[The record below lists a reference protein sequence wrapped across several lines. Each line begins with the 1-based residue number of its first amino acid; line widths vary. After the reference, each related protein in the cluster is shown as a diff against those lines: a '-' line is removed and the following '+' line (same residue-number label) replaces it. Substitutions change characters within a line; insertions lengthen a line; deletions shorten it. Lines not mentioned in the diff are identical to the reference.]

1 MAGVLM
7 RRGKHHVKTE
17 THREEMRQTGVVQL
31 YAKEHQSPLT
41 TTRNWE
47 VARKEGFHPK
57 RAWR

>member
-7 RRGKHHVKTE
+7 RRGKRHVKTE
-17 THREEMRQTGVVQL
+17 THREEMRQAWQL
-31 YAKEHQSPLT
+31 YAEEHQSPLA

-47 VARKEGFHPK
+47 VARKEGFYPK